1 MDHLT
6 LSLTL
11 IVCCCGIYLVE
22 WTSMKRKKKQQQ
34 QQEPTKHVTPDDIST
49 VPILF
54 VGGPLNGA
62 SATCMSKEIFRHS
75 RPRIRL
81 MLNTEYECGPL
92 RGDEHCLIM
101 TFRHPK
107 LEQQQY
113 VTVPVPEPN

>member
-22 WTSMKRKKKQQQ
+22 WTSMKRKKKQKQ

-54 VGGPLNGA
+54 VGGPLNGETA
-62 SATCMSKEIFRHS
+62 HGPRSKIYRHS
-75 RPRIRL
+75 RPRL
-81 MLNTEYECGPL
+81 VMPFYAEYECGPL

-107 LEQQQY
+107 LEKQQY